1 MTMKKV
7 NIVEVK
13 ARLSELLELAESGER
28 VVICRRNQP
37 VAELRPLSG
46 PRVGERPLGGM
57 HVAVP
62 DSFFTP
68 LPAEVEDSFYSTASG
83 GASAV
88 AERSRSSFGETP
100 KRRQKKR

>member
-37 VAELRPLSG
+37 VAELRPLSA
-46 PRVGERPLGGM
+46 PRMSERLLGGT
-57 HVAVP
+57 HFEVP
-62 DSFFTP
+62 ESFFTP
-68 LPAEVEDSFYSTASG
+68 LPPDVEDSFHGTASN
-83 GASAV
+83 GASAT
-88 AERSRSSFGETP
+88 AERSRITYGETP
-100 KRRQKKR
+100 RRRQKKR